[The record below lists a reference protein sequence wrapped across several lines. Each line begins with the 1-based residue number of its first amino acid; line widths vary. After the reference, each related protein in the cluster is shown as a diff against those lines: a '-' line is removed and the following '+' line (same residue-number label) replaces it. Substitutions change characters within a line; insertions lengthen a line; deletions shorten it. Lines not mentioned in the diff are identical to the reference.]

1 MQQFNNAT
9 LAGINLSIPTTS
21 YIQTEEGL
29 EYNSDLPIIKPTD
42 KRFYT
47 LAIRENSVDML
58 YKNMRFSIIFK
69 EDKTS
74 LVISKPVNP
83 LVTTLDYSQEL
94 TELLSHFCVMA
105 HKHGRGASHLLLATP
120 ASSET
125 IKLEV
130 EAVKQCQQPHAIP
143 IPHDDALECV
153 KHSFAFGLGRLSVA
167 VNQNVK

>member
-1 MQQFNNAT
+1 MQQFNTIT
-9 LAGINLSIPTTS
+9 LAGINLSIPTAS
-21 YIQTEEGL
+21 YTKTEDGL

-58 YKNMRFSIIFK
+58 YKNMRFSIFFG

-74 LVISKPVNP
+74 LVISKPINP

-94 TELLSHFCVMA
+94 TELLSTFGVMA
-105 HKHGRGASHLLLATP
+105 HKHGRGASHLLLAAP

-125 IKLEV
+125 LKLEV
-130 EAVKQCQQPHAIP
+130 EAVKQCQLPHAIP
-143 IPHDDALECV
+143 IPHDAAAECV
-153 KHSFAFGLGRLSVA
+153 KQSFAFGLGRIAVA
-167 VNQNVK
+167 VM